1 MPSPPDFTAPQSNDS
16 YQHQQK
22 IESPPSQQNSH
33 PSSSSSASTHSGGTS
48 HQHHNGH
55 HDLGLKLTRVKS
67 VEVCRVCGDGPAR
80 MHYGV
85 PTCFGCKGFFR
96 RTLKRTKEYS
106 CRYNGNCV
114 VDRYERNSC
123 RYCRFKRCLEVGMD
137 PKAVRPDRDAAGRS
151 HPIRHRRSR
160 NSLGEIALEDE
171 DDNTDDWIRKLPVD
185 MRTLLMQ
192 IMNMDLLV
200 AHGDTTEDAKKI
212 YPLPFSSIRQI
223 LEEPHLLDG
232 KRTEIRYETFR
243 QIQGDEL
250 AAIAHRRLIACIDT
264 VDHLFSLMDL
274 HNPQDK
280 IAIIKSS
287 YAPLSIFS
295 FSAATAKVTK
305 QRDILCLCNYGF
317 VPRDIQN
324 TIGDLFHLGNRVV
337 DRAIDELVEPFRSF
351 NFKDQEMALMNA
363 IVVLNPHIKTLSAEA
378 AEQIADLRDRVQET
392 LYNVVRESH
401 PKEVASSRFG
411 NLLLFLPTIMMLGN
425 IIYENLQFASTFGK
439 QQVDPLLAELLDN
452 LEPVHDVNG
461 LNVEEVLLMADNSD
475 QFIRSQSSSS
485 ICSLNSHCSGSSFEQ
500 GYSSSASGSCNR
512 IPSTANLH
520 VSESDP
526 DYNVTLTQQRYADIR
541 QNIGS
546 QPMDVDSCC
555 GNSIMSSE
563 GTTPDFYQQ
572 QKPRF
577 FIESGNPIQQQQQHL
592 QQLQQQQPQSHQQQQ
607 QHQSTVINGGHHIF
621 TVETNNDPIYS
632 TPSSKSAHC
641 LLNNRFPQQQQQQQQ
656 QQNSSNNGYSNDIY
670 YSQQQSQQNGDPSG
684 SYGNGINGQPLPQM
698 IYDDSSTTL
707 SKSQSYPCYGY
718 LLDDS
723 DTGPPTLQ
731 AQQQAFLNQS
741 SSRY

>member
-1 MPSPPDFTAPQSNDS
+1 
-16 YQHQQK
+16 
-22 IESPPSQQNSH
+22 
-33 PSSSSSASTHSGGTS
+33 
-48 HQHHNGH
+48 
-55 HDLGLKLTRVKS
+55 
-67 VEVCRVCGDGPAR
+67 
-80 MHYGV
+80 
-85 PTCFGCKGFFR
+85 
-96 RTLKRTKEYS
+96 
-106 CRYNGNCV
+106 
-114 VDRYERNSC
+114 
-123 RYCRFKRCLEVGMD
+123 MD

-171 DDNTDDWIRKLPVD
+171 DDTTDDWIRKLPVD

-192 IMNMDLLV
+192 IMNIDLLV
-200 AHGDTTEDAKKI
+200 AHGDSTEDAKKL
-212 YPLPFSSIRQI
+212 YPLPYSSIRQI
-223 LEEPHLLDG
+223 LDEPHLLDG
-232 KRTEIRYETFR
+232 KRTEIRYEAFR
-243 QIQGDEL
+243 QVQADEL

-280 IAIIKSS
+280 IAIIKNS

-295 FSAATAKVTK
+295 FAAATAKTTK
-305 QRDILCLCNYGF
+305 QRDILCLCNYGY
-317 VPRDIQN
+317 VSRDIQN

-363 IVVLNPHIKTLSAEA
+363 IVVLNPHIKTLSTEA

-411 NLLLFLPTIMMLGN
+411 NLLLFLPTIMMLGT
-425 IIYENLQFASTFGK
+425 IIYENLQFAQTFGK
-439 QQVDPLLAELLDN
+439 QQVDALLGELLDN
-452 LEPVHDVNG
+452 NEPVNDVNG
-461 LNVEEVLLMADNSD
+461 LNVEEVLSMADNSE
-475 QFIRSQSSSS
+475 QFIRHSQSSSS
-485 ICSLNSHCSGSSFEQ
+485 ICSLNSHSSGSSFEQ

-512 IPSTANLH
+512 IVSSTTSLH

-526 DYNVTLTQQRYADIR
+526 DYNVTLTQQRYAIR
-541 QNIGS
+541 QNNT

-555 GNSIMSSE
+555 GNSIMSGSD

-577 FIESGNPIQQQQQHL
+577 FIEGG
-592 QQLQQQQPQSHQQQQ
+592 QPPQQQ
-607 QHQSTVINGGHHIF
+607 QHQPQVINGGHHIF
-621 TVETNNDPIYS
+621 TVETNNDPMYATS
-632 TPSSKSAHC
+632 TTPSSKSAHC
-641 LLNNRFPQQQQQQQQ
+641 LLNRFSTAASNNGYQQQQPQQQQSNNDNIYYQQQDQ
-656 QQNSSNNGYSNDIY
+656 QQ
-670 YSQQQSQQNGDPSG
+670 G
-684 SYGNGINGQPLPQM
+684 SYGSGINGQPLPQM
-698 IYDDSSTTL
+698 MYDDSSMTTL

-723 DTGPPTLQ
+723 DNGPPTLQ
-731 AQQQAFLNQS
+731 SQQQAFLNNQP

>member
-1 MPSPPDFTAPQSNDS
+1 MIGI
-16 YQHQQK
+16 K
-22 IESPPSQQNSH
+22 IVLN
-33 PSSSSSASTHSGGTS
+33 
-48 HQHHNGH
+48 
-55 HDLGLKLTRVKS
+55 
-67 VEVCRVCGDGPAR
+67 
-80 MHYGV
+80 
-85 PTCFGCKGFFR
+85 FR
-96 RTLKRTKEYS
+96 LKRTKEYS

-160 NSLGEIALEDE
+160 NSLGEIALEVEDE
-171 DDNTDDWIRKLPVD
+171 TDDWIRKLPVD

-212 YPLPFSSIRQI
+212 YPLPYTSIRQI

-243 QIQGDEL
+243 QIQADEL
-250 AAIAHRRLIACIDT
+250 HAIAHRRLIACIDT
-264 VDHLFSLMDL
+264 VEHLFSLMDL
-274 HNPQDK
+274 HNSQDK
-280 IAIIKSS
+280 IAIIKNS

-295 FSAATAKVTK
+295 FSAATAKMTK
-305 QRDILCLCNYGF
+305 QRDILCLCNYGY

-324 TIGDLFHLGNRVV
+324 TIDDLFHLGNRVV

-363 IVVLNPHIKTLSAEA
+363 IVVLNPHIKTLSTEA

-411 NLLLFLPTIMMLGN
+411 NLLLFLPTIMMLGT
-425 IIYENLQFASTFGK
+425 IIYENLQFAQTFGK
-439 QQVDPLLAELLDN
+439 QQVDSLLGELLDN
-452 LEPVHDVNG
+452 LEPVHDGNG

-555 GNSIMSSE
+555 GNSIMSGS
-563 GTTPDFYQQ
+563 DVVI
-572 QKPRF
+572 R
-577 FIESGNPIQQQQQHL
+577 NPSN
-592 QQLQQQQPQSHQQQQ
+592 P
-607 QHQSTVINGGHHIF
+607 
-621 TVETNNDPIYS
+621 
-632 TPSSKSAHC
+632 
-641 LLNNRFPQQQQQQQQ
+641 
-656 QQNSSNNGYSNDIY
+656 SNNNNNNKLDI
-670 YSQQQSQQNGDPSG
+670 N
-684 SYGNGINGQPLPQM
+684 N
-698 IYDDSSTTL
+698 
-707 SKSQSYPCYGY
+707 K
-718 LLDDS
+718 
-723 DTGPPTLQ
+723 
-731 AQQQAFLNQS
+731 
-741 SSRY
+741 